1 MPIKNF
7 IFVVYSHADMK
18 KTFSARIATRFRA
31 IARKI
36 GTSFRQERTREL
48 FTFLGFVLL
57 SLVFWFMQG
66 LNEEVE
72 SSFNIPVELQD
83 LPEKTTLIN
92 DLPTHM
98 EVRIRDKGPVMLGY
112 AIEGL
117 APLRIN
123 FLEYDKGNSS
133 FKLGPSQLET
143 VLRRSLRPTTAILS
157 VIPDTLKVQYTH
169 NAGKQVK
176 LVVRGTASTSP
187 QCVLSGPMTADIDSV
202 RVYGD
207 YALLK
212 QIKEVYT
219 TEFEA
224 KRLSDTLRTT
234 VQIARLPNLR
244 IVPEQVTVTIPVEEM
259 TSKLLDIPIVPQG
272 VPAGWSLITFPS
284 SVQLS
289 CMMPFSKFAAVDE
302 ESFLLGV
309 DYADVSRRP
318 APGKLGIRVIKSPDF
333 VRNIVLSQD
342 SVDYIL
348 EQKRPAFVLLND
360 TVEAS
365 IPDTI

>member
-1 MPIKNF
+1 
-7 IFVVYSHADMK
+7 MK
-18 KTFSARIATRFRA
+18 KNIPARIATRFKA
-31 IARKI
+31 IVRKI
-36 GTSFRQERTREL
+36 GATFRQERTREL

-72 SSFNIPVELQD
+72 SSFEIPVELEN

-92 DLPTHM
+92 DLPTHV

-117 APLRIN
+117 APMRIN
-123 FLEYDKGNSS
+123 FQEYDKGNSS
-133 FKLGPSQLET
+133 FLLTISQLET
-143 VLRRSLRPTTAILS
+143 VLRKSLRPTTTILS
-157 VIPDTLKVQYTH
+157 VIPDTLKVLYTH
-169 NAGKQVK
+169 SAGKRVK
-176 LVVRGTASTSP
+176 LVVKGHASTTP

-202 RVYGD
+202 MVYGD
-207 YALLK
+207 HALLK
-212 QIKEVYT
+212 RLKEVST
-219 TEFEA
+219 IEFDA

-234 VQIARLPNLR
+234 VRIARIPNVR
-244 IVPEQVTVTIPVEEM
+244 VVPSEVTVTIPVEEM
-259 TSKLLDIPIVPQG
+259 TSKLLDIPVVPQG
-272 VPAGWSLITFPS
+272 VPSNWSLITFPS

-289 CMMPFSKFAAVDE
+289 CMMPFSRFASVNE
-302 ESFLLGV
+302 EDFLLGV
-309 DYADVSRRP
+309 DYADLSKRP
-318 APGKLGIRVIKSPDF
+318 APGRLGIKVLKYPEF

-348 EQKRPAFVLLND
+348 EQKRDAFDVAND
-360 TVEAS
+360 TVVVS

>member
-1 MPIKNF
+1 
-7 IFVVYSHADMK
+7 MK
-18 KTFSARIATRFRA
+18 KKISARIATRFRA
-31 IARKI
+31 IVRKI
-36 GTSFRQERTREL
+36 GATFRQERTREL

-72 SSFNIPVELQD
+72 NSFQIPVELQN

-92 DLPTHM
+92 DLPSHI

-117 APLRIN
+117 SPLRIN
-123 FLEYDKGNSS
+123 FQEYDKGGSS
-133 FKLGPSQLET
+133 FLLSPSQLET
-143 VLRRSLRPTTAILS
+143 VMRKSLRPTTTILS
-157 VIPDTLKVQYTH
+157 LIPDTLKVQYTH
-169 NAGKQVK
+169 SAGKRVK
-176 LVVRGTASTSP
+176 LVVKGHASTTP
-187 QCVLSGPMTADIDSV
+187 QCVLSGPMTANIDSV
-202 RVYGD
+202 MVYGENS
-207 YALLK
+207 LLK
-212 QIKEVYT
+212 HLKEVYT

-234 VQIARLPNLR
+234 VRMARIPNLR
-244 IVPEQVTVTIPVEEM
+244 IVPEQVEVTIPVEEM
-259 TSKLLDIPIVPQG
+259 TSKLLDIPVVTQS

-289 CMMPFSKFAAVDE
+289 CMMPFSRFASVSE

-309 DYADVSRRP
+309 DYADLSGRS
-318 APGKLGIRVIKSPDF
+318 APGKLGIKVLKAPDF

-348 EQKRPAFVLLND
+348 EQKRPVFTVSSD
-360 TVEAS
+360 TVIVS

>member
-1 MPIKNF
+1 
-7 IFVVYSHADMK
+7 MK
-18 KTFSARIATRFRA
+18 KNFSARIATRFRA

-36 GTSFRQERTREL
+36 GSAFRQERTREL

-72 SSFNIPVELQD
+72 SSFKIPVELQN

-92 DLPTHM
+92 DLPAHI

-117 APLRIN
+117 SPLRIN
-123 FLEYDKGNSS
+123 FQEYDKGGSS
-133 FKLGPSQLET
+133 FKLLPSQLET

-169 NAGKQVK
+169 SAGKRVK
-176 LVVRGTASTSP
+176 LVVKGSASTTP

-202 RVYGD
+202 MVYGD
-207 YALLK
+207 HALLK
-212 QIKEVYT
+212 QLKEVYT

-224 KRLSDTLRTT
+224 KRLNDTLRT
-234 VQIARLPNLR
+234 VVRIARLPNLR

-259 TSKLLDIPIVPQG
+259 TSKLLDIPLVPQG
-272 VPAGWSLITFPS
+272 VPADWSLITFPS

-302 ESFLLGV
+302 ASFLLGV
-309 DYADVSRRP
+309 DYADLSRRP
-318 APGKLGIRVIKSPDF
+318 ASGKLGIKVLESPDF

-348 EQKRPAFVLLND
+348 EQKRPTFELSSD
-360 TVEAS
+360 TVEVS
-365 IPDTI
+365 VPDTI

>member
-1 MPIKNF
+1 
-7 IFVVYSHADMK
+7 MK
-18 KTFSARIATRFRA
+18 KNISARIAMRFRA

-36 GTSFRQERTREL
+36 AATFRQERTREL

-72 SSFNIPVELQD
+72 SSFQIPVELQN

-92 DLPTHM
+92 DLPTHV

-117 APLRIN
+117 NPLRIN
-123 FLEYDKGNSS
+123 FQEYDKGGSA
-133 FKLGPSQLET
+133 FFLALPQLET
-143 VLRRSLRPTTAILS
+143 ILRKSLRPTTTILS

-169 NAGKQVK
+169 NAGKRVK
-176 LVVRGTASTSP
+176 LVVRGKASTTP

-202 RVYGD
+202 MVYGD
-207 YALLK
+207 YASLK
-212 QIKEVYT
+212 HLKEVYT
-219 TEFEA
+219 TEFET

-234 VQIARLPNLR
+234 VRIARIPNLR
-244 IVPEQVTVTIPVEEM
+244 IVPDQVTVTIPVEEI
-259 TSKLLDIPIVPQG
+259 TSKLLDIPIVTQS

-289 CMMPFSKFAAVDE
+289 CMMPFSKFASVSE

-309 DYADVSRRP
+309 DFTDLSGRTP
-318 APGKLGIRVIKSPDF
+318 PSKLGIKVLKAPDF

-348 EQKRPAFVLLND
+348 EQKRPVFTVSSD
-360 TVEAS
+360 TVIVS

>member
-1 MPIKNF
+1 
-7 IFVVYSHADMK
+7 MK
-18 KTFSARIATRFRA
+18 KNISARIATRFRV

-36 GTSFRQERTREL
+36 ADTFRQERTREL

-72 SSFNIPVELQD
+72 SSFKIPVELQN

-92 DLPTHM
+92 DLPTHV

-117 APLRIN
+117 NPLRIN
-123 FLEYDKGNSS
+123 FQEYDKGGSS
-133 FKLGPSQLET
+133 FFLALPQLET
-143 VLRRSLRPTTAILS
+143 ILRKSLRPTTTILS

-169 NAGKQVK
+169 NAGKRVK
-176 LVVRGTASTSP
+176 LVVRGKASTTP
-187 QCVLSGPMTADIDSV
+187 QCVLSGPMTAEIDSV
-202 RVYGD
+202 MVYGD
-207 YALLK
+207 HALLK
-212 QIKEVYT
+212 HLKEVYT

-234 VQIARLPNLR
+234 VRIARIPNLR
-244 IVPEQVTVTIPVEEM
+244 IVPDQVMVTIPVEEI
-259 TSKLLDIPIVPQG
+259 TSKLLDIPIVTQS

-289 CMMPFSKFAAVDE
+289 CMMPFSKFASVNE

-309 DYADVSRRP
+309 DFTDLSGRTPP
-318 APGKLGIRVIKSPDF
+318 AKLGIKVLKAPDF
-333 VRNIVLSQD
+333 VRNIVLSRD
-342 SVDYIL
+342 SVDYIV
-348 EQKRPAFVLLND
+348 EHKRSAFDLQAD
-360 TVEAS
+360 TAIVS
-365 IPDTI
+365 RPDTI